1 VRGVPIPENQSVI
14 ANTMMGE
21 GNEAV
26 MKKFLIIL
34 RKKPKRF
41 VTEYEI
47 CLNMQR
53 GTWMKFCDLTDEID
67 KIKARQAE
75 IEEMPAE
82 DRPSLTRTQ
91 QDLLADYETFLS
103 MLELLAEVC
112 LGKNTE
118 CEEIVEKHFEMK
130 LLMGFIEQDKLPFEV
145 RMRSL
150 RLFGTLY
157 LDRLDFL
164 SKVIVPSETMIWNNL
179 PKIEL
184 YGESLLEAIENQ
196 QFEWKI

>member
-1 VRGVPIPENQSVI
+1 MRGVPIPENQSVI
-14 ANTMMGE
+14 ANAMMGE

-34 RKKPKRF
+34 RKPRR
-41 VTEYEI
+41 VNAEYEI

-53 GTWMKFCDLTDEID
+53 GTWMKFCDLTAEID

-75 IEEMPAE
+75 IDEMPAE

-130 LLMGFIEQDKLPFEV
+130 LLMGFIE
-145 RMRSL
+145 
-150 RLFGTLY
+150 
-157 LDRLDFL
+157 
-164 SKVIVPSETMIWNNL
+164 
-179 PKIEL
+179 
-184 YGESLLEAIENQ
+184 
-196 QFEWKI
+196 

>member
-14 ANTMMGE
+14 ANTMMGD

-34 RKKPKRF
+34 RKQRR
-41 VTEYEI
+41 VGAEYEI

-53 GTWMKFCDLTDEID
+53 GTWMKFCDLSTEID
-67 KIKARQAE
+67 KVKAKQAE
-75 IEEMPAE
+75 YLEMPAE
-82 DRPSLTRTQ
+82 DRPNLSKPQ
-91 QDLLADYETFLS
+91 QDLLADYESFLS
-103 MLELLAEVC
+103 ILELLAEVC
-112 LGKNTE
+112 LGKNDE
-118 CEEIVEKHFEMK
+118 CQQIVEKHFDIK

-145 RMRSL
+145 RMRTL

-157 LDRLDFL
+157 LDRLNFL
-164 SKVIVPSETMIWNNL
+164 TKVIVPSETMIWNNL
-179 PKIEL
+179 PKIEQ
-184 YGESLLEAIENQ
+184 YGDSLLGAIENQ

>member
-1 VRGVPIPENQSVI
+1 ME
-14 ANTMMGE
+14 
-21 GNEAV
+21 
-26 MKKFLIIL
+26 KFLIIL
-34 RKKPKRF
+34 RKPKK
-41 VTEYEI
+41 VNAEYEI
-47 CLNMQR
+47 CLNWKR
-53 GTWMKFCDLTDEID
+53 ETEKEKRVWMKFSDLVAEID

-75 IEEMPAE
+75 IDQMPAE
-82 DRPSLTRTQ
+82 DRPSLTRAQ
-91 QDLLADYETFLS
+91 QSRLAEYETFLS

-145 RMRSL
+145 RMRTL

-157 LDRLDFL
+157 LDRLNFL
-164 SKVIVPSETMIWNNL
+164 TKVVVPSETMIWNNL

-184 YGESLLEAIENQ
+184 YGEALLEAIEN
-196 QFEWKI
+196 